1 MELCGG
7 GAGNDLYQ
15 VLDKPVP
22 EKVIAFVTR
31 ESLRVRCRRT
41 IEGIPERLHQG
52 LEYLH
57 SKNIIHRDIKASNIL
72 MTEDGRVK
80 LSALFKH
87 PSPF

>member
-31 ESLRVRCRRT
+31 ESLRVRCRT
-41 IEGIPERLHQG
+41 SIEG
-52 LEYLH
+52 
-57 SKNIIHRDIKASNIL
+57 N
-72 MTEDGRVK
+72 T
-80 LSALFKH
+80 
-87 PSPF
+87 